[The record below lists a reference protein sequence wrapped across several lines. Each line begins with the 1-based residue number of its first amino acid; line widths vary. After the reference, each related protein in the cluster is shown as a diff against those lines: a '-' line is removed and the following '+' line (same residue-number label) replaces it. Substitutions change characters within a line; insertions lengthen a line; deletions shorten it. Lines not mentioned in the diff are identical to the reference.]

1 VPVDSCQLEDKIADE
16 IIVFLR
22 KLLPSFKLTAY
33 NPHTRKGFLRH
44 VLVKRGFSTNEIMV
58 VLVTGSPMFPNK
70 NAFIKELLKKFPQI
84 TTVIQSINSGPTGLV
99 LGKQEKVLYGKGYIT
114 DILCG
119 MRFRISAQSFYQI
132 NPVQTEILYRKA
144 IEGAH
149 LTEKSTLLD
158 AYCGVGTI
166 GLAASPYCGFVTGV
180 ELNPEAVRDA
190 RINVKENNVKN
201 ARFVCGDAGDFME
214 ELADEGGNVDVVMM
228 DPPRAGSSKK
238 FIESLCRLAP
248 PRVVYVSCNPE
259 TLARDLKYLT
269 DGGYI
274 VESIQPVDMFP
285 HTEHVETVVM
295 LSHKKPDSVI
305 NVKVEFGEGEGKVP
319 LDNIAKRA
327 EAYKPKERVT
337 YKMIKEY
344 IEAKY
349 GFKVHTAYIA
359 EVKRALGLPMYDAPN
374 AVEELKQPRKHPT
387 AEKVETIKDA
397 LKHFEVI

>member
-1 VPVDSCQLEDKIADE
+1 MEHPYHYRNKVSAAFTQDRRGRLLSGVYQSGTRQVVPVDSCQLEDKIADE

-44 VLVKRGFSTNEIMV
+44 VLVKRGFSTGEIMV

-70 NAFIKELLKKFPQI
+70 NVFLKELLKKFPQI
-84 TTVIQSINSGPTGLV
+84 TTVIQSINGGPTGLV
-99 LGKQEKVLYGKGYIT
+99 LGKQEKILHGKGYIT

-132 NPVQTEILYRKA
+132 NPVQTEVLYQKA

-180 ELNPEAVRDA
+180 ELNPDAVRDA
-190 RINVKENNVKN
+190 RMNVKENNVKN

-214 ELADEGGNVDVVMM
+214 ELADQGGNVDVVMM

-238 FIESLCRLAP
+238 FIDSLCRLAP

-269 DGGYI
+269 EGGYA

-285 HTEHVETVVM
+285 HTEHVECVCV
-295 LSHKKPDSVI
+295 L
-305 NVKVEFGEGEGKVP
+305 
-319 LDNIAKRA
+319 
-327 EAYKPKERVT
+327 
-337 YKMIKEY
+337 
-344 IEAKY
+344 KY
-349 GFKVHTAYIA
+349 SQK
-359 EVKRALGLPMYDAPN
+359 
-374 AVEELKQPRKHPT
+374 
-387 AEKVETIKDA
+387 
-397 LKHFEVI
+397 